1 MLKLKS
7 LPILARAVVAALAL
21 AGLLV
26 QSNPCAQAG
35 VLNIGNGA
43 TGNNPL
49 GANAPQDPVLI
60 GTGSDISISVNGS
73 GSVTNQVLL
82 AILIPN
88 DSTDLFG
95 AINPLGK
102 ITSYPNFPTLSP
114 STIGS
119 SAFTGTG
126 FGLGSGSA
134 TYRGN
139 GFWGDFA
146 GNTGAA
152 KLSGFL
158 SSEFN
163 SSNNG
168 SNFSGFDAS
177 LGVPA
182 LSNVTQWG
190 VYTFAITTGALTGHG
205 SNGLVDI
212 MIPSGLPQGSIAMA
226 LSDNGDSTVWTNDGG
241 VNAVPAPLIGHGLVV
256 LLAVGGVL
264 FGGKLLENLKA
275 SCWRI

>member
-1 MLKLKS
+1 
-7 LPILARAVVAALAL
+7 VVALT
-21 AGLLV
+21 GLV
-26 QSNPCAQAG
+26 AQSHLSAHAG

-49 GANAPQDPVLI
+49 GLDTPLDPVRI

-73 GSVTNQVLL
+73 GSVSSQVLL
-82 AILIPN
+82 TILIPD
-88 DSTDLFG
+88 DSADLFG
-95 AINPLGK
+95 GTSPLGK

-114 STIGS
+114 STTGS

-126 FGLGSGSA
+126 FGLGSGS
-134 TYRGN
+134 TYQGN
-139 GFWGDFA
+139 GFWGDFT
-146 GNTGAA
+146 GNTGSA

-163 SSNNG
+163 NSNNG

-177 LGVPA
+177 LGIPA
-182 LSNVTQWG
+182 LSNVPQWG

-212 MIPSGLPQGSIAMA
+212 MIPGGLPLGSIAAA

-241 VNAVPAPLIGHGLVV
+241 VNAVPAPSIGHGLAI

-264 FGGKLLENLKA
+264 FGAKLLENLNRRHQLHA
-275 SCWRI
+275 T